1 MSRCICI
8 IAKRMLSIL
17 SMRGSETLFCM
28 TGGCID
34 GASAEEAVGELA
46 AEEVGDVDVDEL
58 PSSAERW

>member
-1 MSRCICI
+1 
-8 IAKRMLSIL
+8 
-17 SMRGSETLFCM
+17 MRGSETLFCM